1 MYTQRNC
8 GMLPKN
14 QNLGVSACNITII
27 IVAVVEVVVVV
38 EEEIEEGFISPITYF
53 VVFATSIPDLFPFTD
68 VVTATVAFYP
78 SAAEAAA
85 RENRLKTN
93 PTATCRR
100 HRQRQCITLSS
111 TTGTLPPARPPTPP
125 LWCTNIE
132 QRRSCLCRAW

>member
-1 MYTQRNC
+1 MHNESVVC
-8 GMLPKN
+8 FPKN

-27 IVAVVEVVVVV
+27 MIIVVVV
-38 EEEIEEGFISPITYF
+38 EEIEEGFTSPITYF

-93 PTATCRR
+93 PTATCPR
-100 HRQRQCITLSS
+100 HRQQQC
-111 TTGTLPPARPPTPP
+111 
-125 LWCTNIE
+125 
-132 QRRSCLCRAW
+132 Q